1 VVSGAVGG
9 LPITQVIVR
18 SSANIQ
24 SRNKTKAS
32 AIIHGFLLLIAVFIL
47 PNVINLIPLS
57 VLAAILLMVGYKL
70 AKPALFKSMYR
81 LGKKQFVP
89 FIVTIVGIV
98 FTDLLIGIILGIATS
113 IIIILLERFN
123 NSHFMHMK
131 KEENLSSIVLAEE
144 VTFFNKAAILKSLQ
158 ETPDGSKLEI
168 DFRATVFIDYDVI
181 EILHE
186 FQEKASERKIS
197 ITFIFEN
204 ETVNSPTNLIERLL
218 NKRKIQA

>member
-1 VVSGAVGG
+1 
-9 LPITQVIVR
+9 
-18 SSANIQ
+18 
-24 SRNKTKAS
+24 
-32 AIIHGFLLLIAVFIL
+32 
-47 PNVINLIPLS
+47 
-57 VLAAILLMVGYKL
+57 
-70 AKPALFKSMYR
+70 MYR

-98 FTDLLIGIILGIATS
+98 FTDLLIGIILGLATS
-113 IIIILLERFN
+113 IIIILLESFN

>member
-1 VVSGAVGG
+1 
-9 LPITQVIVR
+9 
-18 SSANIQ
+18 
-24 SRNKTKAS
+24 
-32 AIIHGFLLLIAVFIL
+32 
-47 PNVINLIPLS
+47 
-57 VLAAILLMVGYKL
+57 
-70 AKPALFKSMYR
+70 
-81 LGKKQFVP
+81 
-89 FIVTIVGIV
+89 
-98 FTDLLIGIILGIATS
+98 
-113 IIIILLERFN
+113 
-123 NSHFMHMK
+123 
-131 KEENLSSIVLAEE
+131 VLAEE

-204 ETVNSPTNLIERLL
+204 ETVKSPTNLIERLL